1 MSEFQEKP
9 LSSNSQPN
17 ANRAI
22 ARQAILDS
30 NQTVFGYELSDRSM
44 QPGEQT
50 ASKDA
55 QLLFNALSLAE
66 NDALASKKT
75 IFVKCTHDSLASGHL
90 DLVAPERVV
99 LEIAPLP
106 LSQVD
111 QVLNRLPA
119 LQEAKRRGFSLAF
132 DYSILTRSY
141 EAWLPLSTYIK
152 FDLSILKPEA
162 VATFIKLAKNKS
174 EARLIADK
182 VETHQQHQLVKGLG
196 VTLFQGNWFAQ
207 PVIVQGK
214 SIRPTQATILQLIN
228 LVRKQASTNEIEDLL
243 KRDPTLSFNLLRF
256 INSAGFGMRTEVT
269 SFKHAVMLLGL
280 KRLFKWAA
288 LLMTTSNDSN
298 TPPAIGTTA
307 VVRGRLMELL
317 ALESLTPEDGDN
329 AFVVGVFSLLDAM
342 LGMSME
348 AALASVA
355 LPSNVSD
362 ALLHRSGPLAA
373 YLSLTEACETGDD
386 LAFAQAANTLGLSSS
401 QINWAH
407 LQALA
412 WAETLNTP

>member
-1 MSEFQEKP
+1 MPDFQDTLP
-9 LSSNSQPN
+9 PGN
-17 ANRAI
+17 AHSGSNRAI

-30 NQTVFGYELSDRSM
+30 NQTVFGYELFDRSM
-44 QPGEQT
+44 QTGEQT

-75 IFVKCTHDSLASGHL
+75 IFIKCAHDSLASGHL
-90 DLVAPERVV
+90 DLIAPDRVV
-99 LEIAPLP
+99 LEIAPMP

-111 QVLNRLPA
+111 QVHNRLPA
-119 LQEAKRRGFSLAF
+119 LLDAKRRGFSLSF
-132 DYSILTRSY
+132 DYCILTRSY
-141 EAWLPLSTYIK
+141 EAWLPLANFIK
-152 FDLSILKPEA
+152 FDLSVLKPEA
-162 VATFIKLAKNKS
+162 VSTFVKLAKSKS
-174 EARLIADK
+174 NARLIADK
-182 VETHQQHQLVKGLG
+182 VETHQQHQLVKDLG
-196 VTLFQGNWFAQ
+196 VTLFQGNWFAR
-207 PVIVQGK
+207 PVIVQGR
-214 SIRPTQATILQLIN
+214 SIRPSQATILQLID
-228 LVRKQASTNEIEDLL
+228 LVRKQASTNEIEEVL
-243 KRDPTLSFNLLRF
+243 KHDPTLSFNLLRF
-256 INSAGFGMRTEVT
+256 INSAGFGMRTEIT

-288 LLMTTSNDSN
+288 LLMTTSNSDN

-342 LGMSME
+342 LGMTME
-348 AALASVA
+348 TALATVT
-355 LPSNVSD
+355 LPEHVSA
-362 ALLHRSGPLAA
+362 ALLHRTGPLAP
-373 YLSLTEACETGDD
+373 YLTLTEACETGDD
-386 LAFAQAANTLGLSSS
+386 EAFAQAATALGLTSS

-412 WAETLNTP
+412 WAETLSAQ